1 MSNNTQPQELQSTTE
16 LLPLFLPPAVSIPL
30 GTLIGVCV
38 IVGVPV
44 KFVFFRYLSSA
55 PQQLFGAVN
64 RMIYFEQARK
74 MSVFRWVET

>member
-1 MSNNTQPQELQSTTE
+1 MSVNPQQSRNTTE

-44 KFVFFRYLSSA
+44 KLVFFRYLGSA
-55 PQQLFGAVN
+55 PNRLFGAIN

-74 MSVFRWVET
+74 MSVFRWVDRL

>member
-1 MSNNTQPQELQSTTE
+1 MSVNPQQPQNTTE

-44 KFVFFRYLSSA
+44 KLVFFRYLRSA
-55 PQQLFGAVN
+55 PKRLFGAIN

-74 MSVFRWVET
+74 MSVFRWVDR

>member
-1 MSNNTQPQELQSTTE
+1 MSVNPQQPQNTTE

-74 MSVFRWVET
+74 MSVFRWVER